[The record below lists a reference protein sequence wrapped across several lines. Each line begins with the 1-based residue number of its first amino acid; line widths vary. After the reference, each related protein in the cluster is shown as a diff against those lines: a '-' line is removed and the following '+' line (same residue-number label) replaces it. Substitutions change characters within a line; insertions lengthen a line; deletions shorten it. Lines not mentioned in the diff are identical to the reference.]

1 MFRIFMN
8 ACIDFVTGNDNY
20 KSGADWISTG
30 RVLQCFFVRS
40 KREAKGSDWVE
51 ISRSLV
57 LELDVDTLPEK
68 VKDFCLFYGAKQL
81 IADRKFAMSSK
92 LFTTELERDK
102 LRGAEEF
109 LTEMFAI
116 QDIPAKRQSGNAK
129 ARQKE
134 KDALTEALSKAIFSG
149 DFVKAKE
156 ITEQMREKGF
166 VEDGNAAPAPEK
178 PAVMNKKKAA
188 VKK

>member
-1 MFRIFMN
+1 MFRIFLN

-57 LELDVDTLPEK
+57 LELDVDSLPEK

-92 LFTTELERDK
+92 LFTKELERDK

-134 KDALTEALSKAIFSG
+134 KDALVEKLNRAIFSG
-149 DFVKAKE
+149 DFATAGK
-156 ITEQMREKGF
+156 ITEEMREKGY
-166 VEDGNAAPAPEK
+166 VEDLNASAPAEK
-178 PAVMNKKKAA
+178 PAPVVKKKSA
-188 VKK
+188 KK